1 MDRIRFSALQKEGI
15 TRIKPLWEKLNLHH
29 LALSPHF
36 REYYEQ
42 FTFEKR
48 MAKFQKAEKVIHLM
62 VAEDTQSREIV
73 GYCLSSLHDDGIGEV
88 ESLFIEEAY
97 RGNKI
102 GESLLKDAC
111 KWLDEHKVTR
121 KILGVAYGNA
131 NAERFYKRCGF
142 YPAYTVFAAK

>member
-1 MDRIRFSALQKEGI
+1 MNRIRFSALQKEEM
-15 TRIKPLWEKLNLHH
+15 TRIKPLWEKLNQHH

-48 MAKFQKAEKVIHLM
+48 MAKFQKAEKVIRLI
-62 VAEDTQSREIV
+62 VAEDTQSRKIV
-73 GYCLSSLHDDGIGEV
+73 GYCLTSLQDDGAGEV

-102 GESLLKDAC
+102 GEALLKDAC

-121 KILGVAYGNA
+121 KILGVAYGNT

-142 YPAYTVFAAK
+142 YPAYTVFATK

>member
-1 MDRIRFSALQKEGI
+1 MDHIRFSALQKEEI
-15 TRIKPLWEKLNLHH
+15 NRIQPLWEKLNQHH

-36 REYYEQ
+36 RAYYEQ

-48 MAKFQKAEKVIHLM
+48 MAKFQEAEKVIHLM

-102 GESLLKDAC
+102 GETLLKDAC
-111 KWLDEHKVTR
+111 KWLDENNVTR
-121 KILGVAYGNA
+121 KILGVSYGNA
-131 NAERFYKRCGF
+131 NAERFYMRCGF
-142 YPAYTVFAAK
+142 YPAYTVFATK